1 MVEKKSI
8 YEKLQEARMLL
19 KKKDIKKS
27 GYNSF
32 NRQNYF
38 TLSDIEPPITEV
50 SAEVRMTPIVTY
62 NNEFATLT
70 IYDWDS
76 SETITATS
84 PMVIPKDSKMNEIQ
98 VLGSAETYQKR
109 YLLANVYSLIEEG
122 EEKNETTGY
131 HDIMVIKGRL
141 ETLMTDLMKKGYDM
155 GEVIS
160 KIGLKD
166 EKQYMSYLNAC
177 GVINTLENNMRV
189 LINEK
194 SK

>member
-1 MVEKKSI
+1 MEEKKNI
-8 YEKLQEARMLL
+8 YRKLQEARLLL
-19 KKKDIKKS
+19 KKKEIKKS

-38 TLSDIEPPITEV
+38 TLSDIEPPIIEV
-50 SAEVRMTPIVTY
+50 SIEVRITPIVTY
-62 NNEFATLT
+62 SNEFATLT

-76 SETITATS
+76 TDTIVANS

-109 YLLANVYSLIEEG
+109 YLLANVYSLIEES

-131 HDIMVIKGRL
+131 HDIMIIKQRI

-155 GEVIS
+155 NEIIS

-166 EKQYMSYLNAC
+166 EKQYMGYLNAC

-189 LINEK
+189 LMNEK